1 MKIYIAA
8 RFSRITEMK
17 EFADRL
23 AAAGHEITARWV
35 YGGEEGLTLEEISD
49 LDVEDVV
56 KADMVL
62 SWTEPEGSYNRGGG
76 RHTEFGIGM
85 ALNKHLWLVGPR
97 EQIFHY
103 DKRVRQFNHLDE
115 VINELKKYETTPVDG
130 SHPNSLLKKAM
141 LNV

>member
-8 RFSRITEMK
+8 RFSRITEMA
-17 EFADRL
+17 EFGDRL
-23 AAAGHEITARWV
+23 KAAGHEITARWV

-62 SWTEPEGSYNRGGG
+62 SWTEPKGSYNRGGG

-85 ALNKHLWLVGPR
+85 ALDKLLWIVGPR
-97 EQIFHY
+97 EQIFHN
-103 DKRVRQFNHLDE
+103 DGRVVQFDHLDQ
-115 VINELKKYETTPVDG
+115 VIEALDFLEGKRKV
-130 SHPNSLLKKAM
+130 A
-141 LNV
+141 